1 MVKKTQ
7 TEKIIQE
14 TVEKTIAE
22 LVKQNIIK
30 TSNLN
35 AFKKTEQLLYNYNN
49 FKEVIKDKQEMIDQ
63 IKNVGLTKKSTSILP
78 MPNETGFKYIASED
92 EKKEDALKTIEA
104 SIDYIQRVITNIDN
118 ALKKIED
125 DPYYKLIELCY
136 FKNLKYS
143 VIADKWK
150 PAINEATV
158 SRNKNR
164 LVKKLSFYIFSDEYI
179 KELYS

>member
-1 MVKKTQ
+1 MKKEN
-7 TEKIIQE
+7 EKLIIE
-14 TVEKTIAE
+14 TVTKTLDE
-22 LVKQNIIK
+22 LLKQNMIK
-30 TSNLN
+30 TNGLN

-63 IKNVGLTKKSTSILP
+63 INNVGLSKKSASILP
-78 MPNETGFKYIASED
+78 MPSDTGFKYIASESEKID
-92 EKKEDALKTIEA
+92 EAIKALEA
-104 SIDYIQRVITNIDN
+104 SINYTQRVITNIDR

-136 FKNLKYS
+136 FENLKYS
-143 VIADKWK
+143 YIADNWK
-150 PAINEATV
+150 PAINEATI

-164 LVKKLSFYIFSDEYI
+164 LVKRMAFYLFSDEYI